1 MEKVFVFGHKKPDT
15 DSVCAAIA
23 MAYLMNKV
31 NNRYEVVPRILGAI
45 NNESKFVL
53 ERFGVKCPKYLNDV
67 KYSFNSYTM
76 NRTSICCGVASLCP
90 TEKRTFGFASFAS
103 ITNCSMPSLSGANTH
118 TLASSPALSRSG

>member
-53 ERFGVKCPKYLNDV
+53 DRFGVKCPKYLNDV
-67 KYSFNSYTM
+67 KVQIRDVNYHKGLYVDKPRN
-76 NRTSICCGVASLCP
+76 
-90 TEKRTFGFASFAS
+90 
-103 ITNCSMPSLSGANTH
+103 
-118 TLASSPALSRSG
+118 LAKSVTVE